1 MIMTLHGMFTAAGI
15 CILLAMACDACDGRS
30 ARALGVAG
38 EFGKELDSLSDVV
51 SFGAASAFLVYTYS
65 LQELGWIGVVPAIIY
80 AALGGIRLARFN
92 LNTGVI
98 HGYFQGMPIPNG
110 GCLIATY
117 VISGVHLPAWLIGI
131 FVVALGYHLVSKIH
145 NPDFKGASPDV
156 LHKSAL
162 AISLIFGAVVLVFRR
177 LAPRL
182 YDALLVVY
190 RVWISQY
197 GHERRFCALI
207 IREIAYGTYI
217 GYHYDTHTS
226 LSLILYAVLCHF
238 GCFSA

>member
-1 MIMTLHGMFTAAGI
+1 MKNIIPCLFTSGNLGFGVLSMIMTLHGMFTAAGI

-51 SFGAASAFLVYTYS
+51 SFGAASAFLIYTYS

-98 HGYFQGMPIPNG
+98 HGYFQGMPIPNC

-162 AISLIFGAVVLVFRR
+162 AISLIFGAVVLVFVDWH
-177 LAPRL
+177 LVFTMPFLL
-182 YDALLVVY
+182 YIVFGLVNT
-190 RVWISQY
+190 
-197 GHERRFCALI
+197 AMN
-207 IREIAYGTYI
+207 A
-217 GYHYDTHTS
+217 
-226 LSLILYAVLCHF
+226 A
-238 GCFSA
+238 SAR